1 MKAEATPVSTVSVNV
16 IEALLAAFADGSHS
30 ILEIG
35 CGDGVRLEAA
45 AKRGWKCFGVEPQ
58 ADARANAQTRLGAAG
73 YVVEGVSDLIPHAF
87 HVVILPH
94 QPSLQQL
101 LYQLFSIGAITA
113 NTRVAIAGG
122 GDALTE
128 LMQRLHFTAVDARNG
143 IVVAHGSD
151 FTGFM
156 QERYV
161 PGTFSKLAE
170 YEHIPRY
177 ALAKTLV
184 KDKAALDFG
193 CGTGYGAAIL
203 GEVAKSV
210 TGLDIDAAAL
220 AWARKTHAN
229 PRLDFQQHADLGAT
243 LPAASFDIVTC
254 FEMIEHVDFE
264 TQKAT
269 IASIARLLKQEGL
282 LLISTPNPDVT
293 ALYGANPY
301 HLREMNEAEFRELL
315 GAHFPHIRI
324 LRQYVRVG
332 IAIGQDDDD
341 AQTIPGALAGAGDTK
356 PLAFIAL
363 CSRAPLP
370 DTPNRVLF
378 DHEIDYILQFMRK
391 EDALNKARLAAYHQ
405 AELAQNKAEIAQ
417 SLDVQLNRAIHE
429 RDTAQ
434 SEVRTTLGR
443 LSEAQV
449 EIQTKNHELNVLE
462 NRRLTERAEYEA
474 AIAARD
480 AAIAAKAAELDTL
493 QRIRADE
500 LSSPRFLARQLW
512 HATRAR
518 LRAKLGGKSS

>member
-35 CGDGVRLEAA
+35 CGDGARLEVA

-58 ADARANAQTRLGAAG
+58 ADERAHAQTRLGAAG
-73 YVVEGVSDLIPHAF
+73 YVVEDVSDLIPHAF
-87 HVVILPH
+87 HIVILPH
-94 QPSLQQL
+94 LPSLQSL

-113 NTRVAIAGG
+113 NTRVAIAG
-122 GDALTE
+122 DESALTE
-128 LMQRLHFTAVDARNG
+128 LMQRLHFTTVDTRNG
-143 IVVAHGSD
+143 VVVAHGSD

-184 KDKAALDFG
+184 KDKAVLDFG

-203 GEVAKSV
+203 AEVAKSV

-220 AWARKTHAN
+220 AWARATHAN
-229 PRLDFQQHADLGAT
+229 PRLDFQRHADLGAT
-243 LPAASFDIVTC
+243 LPTASFDLVTC
-254 FEMIEHVDFE
+254 FEMIEHVDHE

-269 IASIARLLKQEGL
+269 IASIARLLKQDGL
-282 LLISTPNPDVT
+282 LVISTPNPDVT

-332 IAIGQDDDD
+332 IAIDQDGEV
-341 AQTIPGALAGAGDTK
+341 AQTIPSAMAGTGDTK
-356 PLAFIAL
+356 PIAFIAL
-363 CSRAPLP
+363 CSRASLP

-378 DHEIDYILQFMRK
+378 DYEIDYVLQFMRK
-391 EDALNKARLAAYHQ
+391 EDALNKARLDAHLHSEQ
-405 AELAQNKAEIAQ
+405 AR
-417 SLDVQLNRAIHE
+417 SLEEQRDRTMQE
-429 RDTAQ
+429 RDAAQ
-434 SEVRTTLGR
+434 ADVRATIKR
-443 LSEAQV
+443 LSEAHI
-449 EIQTKNHELNVLE
+449 EIQGKTHELNVLE
-462 NRRLTERAEYEA
+462 NRRLAERAEYEA
-474 AIAARD
+474 VIAARD
-480 AAIAAKAAELDTL
+480 AAIVAKAAELDTL

-512 HATRAR
+512 SVVRTR
-518 LRAKLGGKSS
+518 LRAKLAGKSH